1 MNFKN
6 MSIRKSLIVGF
17 GTTIVVSLIII
28 IASLIMSNM
37 QKNAYMDIIEHYV
50 EVNQLVSEC
59 RIDYNIAARGLRDAV
74 LSGDMSNLDTATS
87 KMDDLEKALERLEAD
102 YPMDD
107 RTALN
112 TFVNTVKEWSSEAK
126 EICEVA
132 RTDRE
137 SVVSIH
143 YKGTLING
151 REFDNSWKR
160 GCPEAFR
167 LNQVIEGWQLAL
179 QEMRVGDRWI
189 IYIPYSLG
197 YGNRASGPIPAFS
210 TLIF

>member
-1 MNFKN
+1 MSRKEEYKEKN
-6 MSIRKSLIVGF
+6 LLYLDEIASEE
-17 GTTIVVSLIII
+17 GTQTLPCGILYKVSPNRENVVS
-28 IASLIMSNM
+28 
-37 QKNAYMDIIEHYV
+37 V
-50 EVNQLVSEC
+50 
-59 RIDYNIAARGLRDAV
+59 
-74 LSGDMSNLDTATS
+74 
-87 KMDDLEKALERLEAD
+87 
-102 YPMDD
+102 
-107 RTALN
+107 
-112 TFVNTVKEWSSEAK
+112 
-126 EICEVA
+126 
-132 RTDRE
+132 
-137 SVVSIH
+137 H

-210 TLIF
+210 TLIFEVELLGIA